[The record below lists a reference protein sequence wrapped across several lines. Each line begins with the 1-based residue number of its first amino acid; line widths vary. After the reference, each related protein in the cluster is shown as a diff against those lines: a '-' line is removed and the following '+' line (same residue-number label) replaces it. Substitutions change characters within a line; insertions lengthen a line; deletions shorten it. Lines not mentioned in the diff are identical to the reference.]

1 MTMTCEHLWVKNGNV
16 VKSGTL
22 GTKVAIKLLLVLLVK
37 IYLFFSTCK
46 KDFAVS
52 GTVFC

>member
-22 GTKVAIKLLLVLLVK
+22 GTKVAIKLLLVPLVLYTFFSQLVK
-37 IYLFFSTCK
+37 KTLL
-46 KDFAVS
+46 
-52 GTVFC
+52 